1 MYMMTVYVIYQ
12 TRETVFHRD
21 QEPQR
26 SIFEEIGRL
35 WIADETLSQVFDI
48 VYSQS
53 RNKNKGVNGEV
64 KSSS

>member
-12 TRETVFHRD
+12 TRETMFHRD

-48 VYSQS
+48 VYSH
-53 RNKNKGVNGEV
+53 RETKTKE
-64 KSSS
+64 